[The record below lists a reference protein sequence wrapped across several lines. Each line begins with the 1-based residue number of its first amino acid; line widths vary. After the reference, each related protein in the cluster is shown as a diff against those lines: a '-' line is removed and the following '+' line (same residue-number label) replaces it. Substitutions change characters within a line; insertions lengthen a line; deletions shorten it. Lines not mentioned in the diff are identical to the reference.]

1 MGKISMN
8 YWSDSNGFFY
18 DNTIN
23 TPLYHLMTMFCKI
36 MQRECFF
43 FPSEKP
49 VHGFV
54 IPSVVNA
61 TAFDITQPLVLL
73 VSIDC
78 INPQGWS
85 LLSLIPSLIYC
96 HLLVLSSVHNHLGIW
111 GWGWGS
117 VGGAWGGWGFHG
129 SRLTQQLTLTE
140 WGLRETELWSESG
153 RKVCCWVSCW

>member
-1 MGKISMN
+1 MN
-8 YWSDSNGFFY
+8 YWSDSNGFFD

-96 HLLVLSSVHNHLGIW
+96 HLLVLKQKWQRMNLMYFIFCAENQSAIEEIIVVNPILICWYFSIW
-111 GWGWGS
+111 N
-117 VGGAWGGWGFHG
+117 
-129 SRLTQQLTLTE
+129 
-140 WGLRETELWSESG
+140 
-153 RKVCCWVSCW
+153 C

>member
-1 MGKISMN
+1 MGKILMN
-8 YWSDSNGFFY
+8 YWSDSNGFFD

-36 MQRECFF
+36 MQREWFF

-78 INPQGWS
+78 INPQG
-85 LLSLIPSLIYC
+85 
-96 HLLVLSSVHNHLGIW
+96 
-111 GWGWGS
+111 
-117 VGGAWGGWGFHG
+117 
-129 SRLTQQLTLTE
+129 
-140 WGLRETELWSESG
+140 
-153 RKVCCWVSCW
+153 

>member
-1 MGKISMN
+1 MNEIRLQNTTILQHGTIYIMLTCTNKNTLHIKATKWLMGKISMN
-8 YWSDSNGFFY
+8 YWSDSNGFFD

-96 HLLVLSSVHNHLGIW
+96 HLLVLKQKWQRMNLMY
-111 GWGWGS
+111 
-117 VGGAWGGWGFHG
+117 
-129 SRLTQQLTLTE
+129 
-140 WGLRETELWSESG
+140 
-153 RKVCCWVSCW
+153 

>member
-8 YWSDSNGFFY
+8 YWSDSNGFFD

-61 TAFDITQPLVLL
+61 TATSGPPGVNRLHQSPRVITPVSDSFSDLL
-73 VSIDC
+73 PFTC
-78 INPQGWS
+78 P
-85 LLSLIPSLIYC
+85 
-96 HLLVLSSVHNHLGIW
+96 
-111 GWGWGS
+111 
-117 VGGAWGGWGFHG
+117 
-129 SRLTQQLTLTE
+129 
-140 WGLRETELWSESG
+140 ETEMTEDELNVLRYFIFCAENQSAIEEII
-153 RKVCCWVSCW
+153 VVNPILICWYFSIWNC